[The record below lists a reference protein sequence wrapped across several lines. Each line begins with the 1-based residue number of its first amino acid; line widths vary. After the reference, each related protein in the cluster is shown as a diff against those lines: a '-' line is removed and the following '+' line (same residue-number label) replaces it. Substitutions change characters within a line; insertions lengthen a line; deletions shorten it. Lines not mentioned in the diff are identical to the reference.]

1 MGKTSEWV
9 LSCPSD
15 AGGGGGAPSPD
26 GFRALEVVCV
36 VAIMKGRSTD
46 ARHTLL
52 EAKGSGGIGPVLGQI
67 DQELS
72 EAALGSRVVSQNRR
86 ECVVAERLGE
96 ALAQCFAGPRII
108 AQPGL
113 RLVCRPSAKRDKGPG
128 HVPEKTPHH
137 MLKETGRLLLDQL
150 CNHVTEDSAD
160 SVEAFVGGADVV
172 ETVVV

>member
-1 MGKTSEWV
+1 MEKTSERV
-9 LSCPSD
+9 LSCPSN

-26 GFRALEVVCV
+26 GLGVLEVVCV
-36 VAIMKGRSTD
+36 VLIMKGRDTD

-52 EAKGSGGIGPVLGQI
+52 EAKGSGGIGPVLRQV
-67 DQELS
+67 DQELG

-86 ECVVAERLGE
+86 ECVVSERLGE

-108 AQPGL
+108 AQPSFQ
-113 RLVCRPSAKRDKGPG
+113 LVLSITARRDQAPG
-128 HVPEKTPHH
+128 HVPEKAPNH
-137 MLKETGRLLLDQL
+137 MLEEAGRLLLDQL
-150 CNHVTEDSAD
+150 CHHVTEDSAD